1 MIPAFNEHGVLPGGR
16 YQATPDEIEQ
26 RFVLTFPT
34 SLTRKSIFDG
44 WRRRREQLL
53 DLIQVEQ
60 EWIDGSFVTSKRD
73 AGDLDVAVFIDG
85 QTFDNLPV
93 SDRQKVLAL
102 TAGPGPLLQFGC
114 HSFFIAV
121 WPHTHARHAEYL
133 HSSGYW
139 DRLWSRDR
147 TAPEKGY
154 LDVRSA

>member
-1 MIPAFNEHGVLPGGR
+1 MIPAFNEHGVFPAGR
-16 YQATPDEIEQ
+16 YQATPDEIER

-34 SLTRKSIFDG
+34 SLTRKNIFDG

-53 DLIQVEQ
+53 DLVQVEQ

-73 AGDLDVAVFIDG
+73 PGDLDVVVFIDG
-85 QTFDNLPV
+85 QTFDNLPIPH
-93 SDRQKVLAL
+93 RQKVFAL
-102 TAGPGPLLQFGC
+102 TAGPRPLLQFGC
-114 HSFFIAV
+114 HSFFVAV
-121 WPHTHARHAEYL
+121 WPHTHARHADYL